1 MADSRS
7 NVATPGLARLGKDA
21 ELVAQLYPIPGATQ
35 PARSRIGSLE
45 IPADLHGLTAGLA
58 GYGS

>member
-21 ELVAQLYPIPGATQ
+21 ERVAQLYPVPGTAVR
-35 PARSRIGSLE
+35 PRSQVGSLD
-45 IPADLHGLTAGLA
+45 IPRDLHELTAGLA
-58 GYGS
+58 GYGN